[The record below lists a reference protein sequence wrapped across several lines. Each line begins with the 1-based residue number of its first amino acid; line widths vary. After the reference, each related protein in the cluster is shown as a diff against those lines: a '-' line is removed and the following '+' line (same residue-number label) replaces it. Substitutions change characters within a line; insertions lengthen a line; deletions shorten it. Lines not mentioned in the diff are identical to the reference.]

1 MLIPTFAPDFP
12 DAIVVPAEA
21 DNVYAPAGHGG
32 VPNKPRAF
40 VLHTPE
46 EPADNYPGTPRW
58 FQQYHP
64 ERRGST
70 HYFVS
75 WAGDV
80 YQCVPES
87 WGAIANGFNPGNPQ
101 RLSYPSWAGGF
112 SLNWQTLSVEI
123 EGYAHNIHN
132 TMIVDGP
139 QWTALAA
146 LIRHRCAAW
155 EIPLDRE
162 HIPGHY
168 QLSVDRT
175 DPGAKFPWDALM
187 AALTETEEDEM
198 KPILVWDKDRK
209 RTYVFGPFGAVFI
222 PDPED
227 GKQFERLYGGHQ
239 MALSAATIDALVAT

>member
-1 MLIPTFAPDFP
+1 MLIPTFAADFP
-12 DAIVVPAEA
+12 GAIVVPAEA
-21 DNVYAPAGHGG
+21 DNVYSPTGHGG
-32 VPNKPRAF
+32 VPNRPRAF

-46 EPADNYPGTPRW
+46 EPADDYPGTPKW

-75 WAGDV
+75 WTGDV

-132 TMIVDGP
+132 TMIVGGP
-139 QWTALAA
+139 QWQALLR
-146 LIRHRCAAW
+146 LIRHRCGAW
-155 EIPLDRE
+155 GIPLDRE

-187 AALTETEEDEM
+187 RDLAGEEDAM
-198 KPILVWDKDRK
+198 KPFLAWCVERQQAFFVSAAGATYIKYPHLAQELE
-209 RTYVFGPFGAVFI
+209 RTFGKMNV
-222 PDPED
+222 
-227 GKQFERLYGGHQ
+227 
-239 MALSAATIDALVAT
+239 ALSWGALQALGADK